1 MSPTGGRSA
10 TSPCAAS
17 PAAGAAAGSAGAAGD
32 EPGLLNPPTVGRLN
46 PGRWSL
52 RVFFCVTVAGFS
64 IGFTSASAGVSA
76 AGVSGAAGAAS
87 AAAGAGGGSAG
98 SLEGDAPLLVRFM
111 ANASDLEAG
120 STLEWRFRHSG
131 AESSNSEI
139 TRYEEN
145 PEFTFTES
153 GLTVAT
159 LYVRLNNELVDSAS
173 INVTITE
180 SHLEMPNAFSP
191 NNDGRNDFYGA
202 KGACHPEASGKYKS
216 IVEFHGYIFNRWGQK
231 LFDWTDIS
239 KGWDGTYNGSPCKD
253 GVYFVLVKARGA
265 DGKEYNIRRDV
276 TLIRNYNKVTSTAT
290 SNP

>member
-1 MSPTGGRSA
+1 MKKGIFIAIFLVGWLTQSVWATINPSA
-10 TSPCAAS
+10 TYTNSSGEEITIYANEAS
-17 PAAGAAAGSAGAAGD
+17 GS
-32 EPGLLNPPTVGRLN
+32 
-46 PGRWSL
+46 
-52 RVFFCVTVAGFS
+52 
-64 IGFTSASAGVSA
+64 
-76 AGVSGAAGAAS
+76 
-87 AAAGAGGGSAG
+87 GGSSGG
-98 SLEGDAPLLVRFM
+98 SLEGDAPLLVRFA
-111 ANASDLEAG
+111 ANASDLNPG

-131 AESSNSEI
+131 SGGSQSEI

-153 GLTVAT
+153 GLTIVT
-159 LYVRLNNELVDSAS
+159 LYERLNNELVDSAS

-191 NNDGRNDFYGA
+191 NDDGHNDFYGA

-265 DGKEYNIRRDV
+265 DGKEYDIRRDV
-276 TLIRNYNKVTSTAT
+276 TLIRDKNEVTSTST
-290 SNP
+290 TTP

>member
-1 MSPTGGRSA
+1 MKKSIFIAIFLLGWLPICTWGTIAPTA
-10 TSPCAAS
+10 TYIDSK
-17 PAAGAAAGSAGAAGD
+17 G
-32 EPGLLNPPTVGRLN
+32 EEK
-46 PGRWSL
+46 
-52 RVFFCVTVAGFS
+52 TVALS
-64 IGFTSASAGVSA
+64 TESSSTEKI
-76 AGVSGAAGAAS
+76 
-87 AAAGAGGGSAG
+87 
-98 SLEGDAPLLVRFM
+98 EEDAPLLVRFT

-131 AESSNSEI
+131 YGGSNDAI

-159 LYVRLNNELVDSAS
+159 LYVRLNNELVDSAF
-173 INVTITE
+173 INITITE

-191 NNDGRNDFYGA
+191 NGDGHNDMYGA
-202 KGACHPEASGKYKS
+202 KGAFFSNASGKYRS

-231 LFDWTDIS
+231 LFEWTDIT

-253 GVYFVLVKARGA
+253 GVYYVLVKARGA

-276 TLIRNYNKVTSTAT
+276 NLIRDHNDITTSSTGG
-290 SNP
+290 N